1 MTVLTFHRSRN
12 NNRHVRR
19 ASRSLR
25 ARRRSSIPEQVLLQ
39 ELSASFS
46 ASDISELWSTST
58 SSEVDMPEFGT
69 SGSATQQLWED
80 TTPQQTLKRP
90 TRRVSI
96 ISAQKD
102 TVATTPV
109 SSPDTKRRQTVIR
122 LSTRKQ
128 SSKEDQEQQ
137 DRLLG
142 ATSPN
147 TPTKR
152 RLPSPMNDSQHT
164 LDTAPRRPVRRR
176 SQLATTME

>member
-1 MTVLTFHRSRN
+1 MTVLTFHRSLN

-25 ARRRSSIPEQVLLQ
+25 ARRRSSIPEQVLFQ
-39 ELSASFS
+39 ELSASLS

-69 SGSATQQLWED
+69 SATQQLWED
-80 TTPQQTLKRP
+80 TTPKQTLKRP

-128 SSKEDQEQQ
+128 SSKEDQVQQ